1 MRRRSRQ
8 KRTVAAARA
17 TRLHSWA
24 APPCLYCGPLS
35 SPYPRRTAR
44 SAITQ
49 SFDYIVVGAGSAGC
63 VIAARLAQRG
73 DVRVLL
79 IEAGGRDVNPLYRI
93 PLAAGSLL
101 RWPRGNWSYF
111 TTPQAQ
117 LNGRELYWP
126 RGKVIGGSSSING
139 MVYVRG
145 LASDYDGWAASGLTG
160 WSYEQ
165 VLPYFRRSEMFLAP
179 AGMALDAQVHGTDG
193 PVPVSR
199 PAPTSPLFDTFIDAG
214 RALGLPLA
222 DDFNVA
228 CAFGVGR
235 YDFTIK
241 DGQRWSA
248 SRAFLPLAQNN
259 LTVITQGHATRI
271 LFERGRARTLEL
283 VRHGQRDHLRAER
296 EIIIAAGV
304 IGSPAL
310 LMHSGIG
317 PADALRKL
325 GIEVQANRR
334 EVGQNLRD
342 HLLAR
347 VEHVCTE
354 PVTLYDVLRPMQLA
368 RAVAAQTFGKRGPA
382 ANFPLLAGAYLK
394 SAATLTE
401 PDLQSHFCAALSTAS
416 IRLPGMRRAT
426 PAHDGH
432 GFFANVYTMRP
443 RSTGTVSLRSAD
455 PLAPP
460 AIDPQ
465 YLSDGDDLVRMR
477 RGVRLLREL
486 FAQQPFDRYRG
497 SELAPGTA
505 HQSDAELDAWIR
517 ASAESVFHPV
527 GTCRMGADSESV
539 VDERLRVR
547 GFEGLRVVD
556 ASIMPSLPS
565 TNTHAAT
572 MMIAEKAAEL
582 ICTDQPA

>member
-1 MRRRSRQ
+1 M
-8 KRTVAAARA
+8 
-17 TRLHSWA
+17 
-24 APPCLYCGPLS
+24 
-35 SPYPRRTAR
+35 
-44 SAITQ
+44 
-49 SFDYIVVGAGSAGC
+49 
-63 VIAARLAQRG
+63 
-73 DVRVLL
+73 L

-145 LASDYDGWAASGLTG
+145 LASDYDGWSQSGLTE
-160 WSYEQ
+160 WSYDQ
-165 VLPYFRRSEMFLAP
+165 VLPYFLRSESFIARAGQAP
-179 AGMALDAQVHGTDG
+179 DRTFHGTDG

-199 PAPTSPLFDTFIDAG
+199 PEPTSPLFDAFVAAG
-214 RALGLPLA
+214 QALGLPA
-222 DDFNVA
+222 AADFNVA
-228 CAFGVGR
+228 SAHGVGY

-241 DGQRWSA
+241 EGQRWSA
-248 SRAFLPLAQNN
+248 ARAFLPLAQNN
-259 LTVITQGHATRI
+259 LTVITQAHATRI

-296 EIIIAAGV
+296 EIIVASGV

-310 LMHSGIG
+310 LMHSGVG
-317 PADALRKL
+317 PAEALRKL

-368 RAVAAQTFGKRGPA
+368 RAVAAQTFRRRGPA
-382 ANFPLLAGAYLK
+382 ANFPLLSGAYLK
-394 SAATLTE
+394 SDDTLAE

-416 IRLPGMRRAT
+416 VRLPGMRAAT
-426 PAHDGH
+426 PAYDGH
-432 GFFANVYTMRP
+432 GFFANVYVMRP
-443 RSTGTVSLRSAD
+443 RSTGTVALRSAD
-455 PLAPP
+455 PLAAP
-460 AIDPQ
+460 AIDPR
-465 YLSDGDDLVRMR
+465 YLSDADDLPRMR
-477 RGVRLLREL
+477 RGVRTLREL

-497 SELAPGTA
+497 AELAPGPA
-505 HQSDAELDAWIR
+505 RQSDADLDAWIR
-517 ASAESVFHPV
+517 STAESVFHPV
-527 GTCRMGADSESV
+527 GTCRMGTDTESV

-556 ASIMPSLPS
+556 ASIMPTLPS

-572 MMIAEKAAEL
+572 MMIAEKAADMIRADE
-582 ICTDQPA
+582 